1 MPHFVDVVAA
11 AQFLRECPLD
21 GSSSRQ
27 ETVDLSKKFGKIA
40 EEWLTVIK
48 DSGGTF
54 FQTDSLGLEDI
65 LVHRCT
71 VNSCPSVILG
81 ILTTSGVVHD
91 SFQVAFQL
99 SVDICFLLHQ
109 WQGQDDQEFGLF
121 LATILKDCMQRING
135 VSLTTVID
143 LKIAESLVIF
153 ISSIYE
159 TYFGDIRLSISLP
172 PPDECLD
179 CLMSL
184 LQRMK
189 QHMTVMKTTLV
200 KISDSPCDDLE
211 VQSVKVEK
219 EIRACFSDIR
229 ASCIVTVSSIILA
242 CPGWVVAD
250 TDRCACT

>member
-11 AQFLRECPLD
+11 AQSLRECPLD

-40 EEWLTVIK
+40 EEWLTVIN
-48 DSGGTF
+48 DSGETF
-54 FQTDSLGLEDI
+54 FLTDSLGLEDI
-65 LVHRCT
+65 LVQKVT
-71 VNSCPSVILG
+71 VYSCPAVILG
-81 ILTTSGVVHD
+81 ILATSGVVHD

-109 WQGQDDQEFGLF
+109 WRGQDDEEFGLF

-135 VSLTTVID
+135 LSLTTVID

-172 PPDECLD
+172 PPDEGLD
-179 CLMSL
+179 CLMTL

-200 KISDSPCDDLE
+200 KPSDSPCDDLE
-211 VQSVKVEK
+211 IQSVKVEK

-229 ASCIVTVSSIILA
+229 ASCIVTVKSIVLA

>member
-11 AQFLRECPLD
+11 AQSLRESPLD

-40 EEWLTVIK
+40 EEWLTVIN

-54 FQTDSLGLEDI
+54 VLTDSLGLEDL
-65 LVHRCT
+65 LVHKAT
-71 VNSCPSVILG
+71 VYSCPSVLLR

-99 SVDICFLLHQ
+99 SVDICFLFHQ

-179 CLMSL
+179 CLMTL

-189 QHMTVMKTTLV
+189 QHMMETTLV
-200 KISDSPCDDLE
+200 KPIDSPCDDLE
-211 VQSVKVEK
+211 IQSVKVEK

-229 ASCIVTVSSIILA
+229 ASCIVTVSSIVLA

-250 TDRCACT
+250 TDRCVFT